1 MRVYWRV
8 EEAGGGCAI
17 QLDKYREKAL
27 EFESRLSLP
36 SCVIDLRQVAYPLR
50 ATVLS
55 SVK

>member
-27 EFESRLSLP
+27 EFES
-36 SCVIDLRQVAYPLR
+36 
-50 ATVLS
+50 
-55 SVK
+55 